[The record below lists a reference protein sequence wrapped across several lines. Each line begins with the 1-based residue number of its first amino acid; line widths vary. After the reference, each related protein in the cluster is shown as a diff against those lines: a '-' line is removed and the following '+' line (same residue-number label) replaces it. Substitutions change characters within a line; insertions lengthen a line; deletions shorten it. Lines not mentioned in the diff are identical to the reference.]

1 VSNQQVNTE
10 KIIPKESIK
19 TKLNRPYPL
28 LRDQADK
35 VYTNAAKE
43 HYSSEDLERLIT
55 QLQVG
60 KRGFF
65 EDKDHQFTVI
75 LKGVLCLADINTSVA
90 QFVFN
95 QYPFVESHIK
105 KSFRNSKE
113 WHAAQLSRRQ

>member
-90 QFVFN
+90 QFV
-95 QYPFVESHIK
+95 Y
-105 KSFRNSKE
+105 
-113 WHAAQLSRRQ
+113 